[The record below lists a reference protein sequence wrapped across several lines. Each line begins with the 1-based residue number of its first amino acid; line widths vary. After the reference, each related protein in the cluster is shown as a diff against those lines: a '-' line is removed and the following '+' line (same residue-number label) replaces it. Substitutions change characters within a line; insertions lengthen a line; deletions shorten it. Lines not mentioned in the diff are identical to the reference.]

1 MAHLASPRLASPQ
14 AEEAMG
20 RMWASKLG
28 LGLGLGLVAV
38 EGVTAVEGATAVL
51 AQELL
56 GMMGGHPCD
65 YTLTWRQLAQVC
77 MYMYVYVYTYV
88 AGSGG

>member
-1 MAHLASPRLASPQ
+1 
-14 AEEAMG
+14 MG

-56 GMMGGHPCD
+56 GMMGDHPCD

-77 MYMYVYVYTYV
+77 IYICIVRCAYTYI
-88 AGSGG
+88 AGSDG